1 MATGILGQS
10 APGAATN
17 TTVYTVPAE
26 TFSVVTIN
34 VCNRGTSAAT
44 VRIAL
49 AATGTPDTTEYIEY
63 DAEILANGV
72 LERTG
77 IALDTTK
84 NVVVY
89 ASSADTSVS
98 VYGIETAVV

>member
-10 APGAATN
+10 APGAAAN
-17 TTVYTVPAE
+17 TVVYVVPAE
-26 TFSVVTIN
+26 TFSVITISI
-34 VCNRGTSAAT
+34 CNRGTSAAT
-44 VRIAL
+44 IRLAL
-49 AATGTPDTTEYIEY
+49 SATGTPDTTEYIEY

-77 IALDTTK
+77 IALDAAK